1 MIEEKDVE
9 KIKEII
15 AEFFLKT
22 DTDILGV
29 DIVLSSIEKETED
42 IFSNDKKLIDFVE
55 ANIRIK
61 DPQIFIGERGQT
73 LLEMQKLLRVILN
86 KKFENRFCLNLD
98 INDYKKKKVEYL
110 KNMAR
115 EIADEVSSLKREK
128 RTFPLSS
135 YERMVFHSELANR
148 KDVKTES
155 RGEDPDRCVV
165 VFPR

>member
-1 MIEEKDVE
+1 MVEKKDIE

-15 AEFFLKT
+15 KEFFEKT
-22 DTDILGV
+22 TTDILGI
-29 DIVLSSIEKETED
+29 DIALSSAEKETKD
-42 IFSNDKKLIDFVE
+42 IFNNDKKIIDFVD
-55 ANIRIK
+55 ANIK
-61 DPQIFIGERGQT
+61 MQEPQIFIGERGQT
-73 LLEMQKLLRVILN
+73 LLELQKLLRAILN
-86 KKFENRFCLNLD
+86 KKFENKFCLNLD

-115 EIADEVSSLKREK
+115 EMADEVSSFKREK

-155 RGEDPDRCVV
+155 RGEDPDRCIIVS
-165 VFPR
+165 PR

>member
-1 MIEEKDVE
+1 MKEEKDIE

-15 AEFFLKT
+15 KEFFEKT
-22 DTDILGV
+22 TTDIL
-29 DIVLSSIEKETED
+29 DIDMVLSSKEKETND
-42 IFSNDKKLIDFVE
+42 IFSNDKKTLDFIDVNVKMLE
-55 ANIRIK
+55 
-61 DPQIFIGERGQT
+61 PQIFIGERGQT
-73 LLEMQKLLRVILN
+73 LLEVQKLLRAILN
-86 KKFENRFCLNLD
+86 KKFENKFCLNLD

-115 EIADEVSSLKREK
+115 EMAEEVSLLKKEK

-135 YERMVFHSELANR
+135 YERMVFHSELASR

-155 RGEDPDRCVV
+155 RGEDPDRCII